1 MQPEQ
6 RAGTLPP
13 STMRR
18 FVVEND
24 HGPDLEFEGE
34 ILVRQTHHD
43 VGSVTIHRTASGKY
57 IVKQK
62 LSSRPGVVV
71 RNEVRI
77 FESAAEA
84 ADWIGNSRGGK
95 AIREALGLPTTWPV
109 P

>member
-1 MQPEQ
+1 M
-6 RAGTLPP
+6 RAEEDAGPLPP

-18 FVVEND
+18 FVVENE

-43 VGSVTIHRTASGKY
+43 VGSVTIHRTAGGKY

-71 RNEVRI
+71 RNEVRV
-77 FESAAEA
+77 FDSAVEA
-84 ADWIGNSRGGK
+84 ADWLGNSRGGK
-95 AIREALGLPTTWPV
+95 AIRAALGLPTTRPL